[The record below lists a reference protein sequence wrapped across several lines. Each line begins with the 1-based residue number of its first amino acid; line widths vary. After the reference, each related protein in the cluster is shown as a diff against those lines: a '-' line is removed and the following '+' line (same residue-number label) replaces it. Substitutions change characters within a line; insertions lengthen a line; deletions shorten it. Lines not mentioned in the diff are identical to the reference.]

1 MLLFKES
8 IFIRQWFC
16 SVTAEGV
23 AGSAAWLGRGLSCV
37 CAQSTKCDARL
48 SFDLTPA
55 QEECLQRLQNRIAV
69 PSDSSNAKHQEAS
82 RALSYAAFLEE
93 LRGLVSE
100 QWEEMDWQGKDPST
114 DFRLYIHKVGS
125 ENDDMS
131 AILRRLSFWIK
142 FQIFDLF

>member
-55 QEECLQRLQNRIAV
+55 
-69 PSDSSNAKHQEAS
+69 QEAS

>member
-1 MLLFKES
+1 MLDELFALE
-8 IFIRQWFC
+8 
-16 SVTAEGV
+16 
-23 AGSAAWLGRGLSCV
+23 
-37 CAQSTKCDARL
+37 TK
-48 SFDLTPA
+48 
-55 QEECLQRLQNRIAV
+55 EECLQRLQNRIAV